1 MEAQRINI
9 IVRSQRIEHM
19 AEELKKHPVLTYL
32 TFVLPMLLLAIGIVV
47 SANILLMILTLAWL
61 GVALLVLFLPI
72 ESDNGSTS

>member
-1 MEAQRINI
+1 
-9 IVRSQRIEHM
+9 M